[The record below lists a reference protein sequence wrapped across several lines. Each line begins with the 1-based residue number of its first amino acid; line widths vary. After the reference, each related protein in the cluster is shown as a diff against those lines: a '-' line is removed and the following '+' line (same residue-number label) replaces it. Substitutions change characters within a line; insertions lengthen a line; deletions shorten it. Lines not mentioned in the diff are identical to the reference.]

1 MRRSVLVTGATS
13 GVGREAALKL
23 AKAGFEVFAT
33 ARDGEKAE
41 KLRAQAAER
50 DVTLRTVLLD
60 VADADS
66 CRDACAQV
74 AEATE
79 GGPWAL
85 VNNAGIPLPGAVE
98 DVDDAAARHLL
109 EVNVVGAAR
118 MARLVLPGM
127 RKRGD
132 GRIVNVSSLAGR
144 VTAPATGWYCAGK
157 SALGALNDALR
168 MEAGPGG
175 VQVVVVEAG
184 AHASAIQIRAADA
197 LAALAA
203 RGQTVF
209 GDVYRVA
216 EAGLRES
223 ATRLPGSEVVASAV
237 CQALFAAR
245 PRHRYVVGRQARL
258 GPFADALTPVRV
270 KDHVKRAAMGAEAH
284 PLVAYAARRWCTPW

>member
-13 GVGREAALKL
+13 GVGRGAALKL

-33 ARDGEKAE
+33 ARDEEKAE
-41 KLRAQAAER
+41 KLRAEAAER
-50 DVTLRTVLLD
+50 DVTLRTVVLD

-85 VNNAGIPLPGAVE
+85 VNNAGIPLAGAVE
-98 DVDDAAARHLL
+98 DIDDAAARHLL

-118 MARLVLPGM
+118 MARLLLPGM

-144 VTAPATGWYCAGK
+144 VTAPAMGWYCAGK

-184 AHASAIQIRAADA
+184 AYASAIQNRAADA

-209 GDVYRVA
+209 GDMYRVA

-223 ATRLPGSEVVASAV
+223 AIRLPGSEPVASAV
-237 CQALFAAR
+237 CRALFAAR
-245 PRHRYVVGRQARL
+245 PRPRYVVGRQARL
-258 GPFADALTPVRV
+258 GPVADALAPVRV